1 MSVWIKLHVEIRSNP
16 KLLSVDAES
25 RWLWV
30 CGLVYAKEYQTDG
43 DLPTVALPNIGG
55 GLSDIH
61 AAAERLV
68 AAGLWER
75 TSNGYT
81 VGREKWARYQLT
93 KEAVAAARQAKKE
106 AQAKWLAEKK
116 AAGNAAK
123 ESLEMISRSSQ
134 ESAGTPSDT
143 RQHRPDTRPS
153 DVQTSEHMDALDN
166 RPAETAGQRAPRPTQ
181 PPASPEAT
189 ALAAQYLNAR
199 ARNDGP
205 KPTAASAATFAIKVF
220 TPLLSEYDSA
230 EIAEVM
236 RYLDKPGCRWWQ
248 FVSGNPKGYEHALL
262 RNFPAILAEAR
273 NGGPRNANASQPRVD
288 MALVAWQDDPP
299 EGPASDRPTSLE
311 KSREDSLFDGLKDD
325 AGVQS

>member
-43 DLPTVALPNIGG
+43 DLPAVALPNIGG

-68 AAGLWER
+68 VAGLWER
-75 TSNGYT
+75 TACGYT
-81 VGREKWARYQLT
+81 VGHEKWARYQLT

-116 AAGNAAK
+116 AAGDAAK
-123 ESLEMISRSSQ
+123 ENLEIISRSSQ
-134 ESAGTPSDT
+134 ESAATPSDN
-143 RQHRPDTRPS
+143 RHHRPDTRPS

-166 RPAETAGQRAPRPTQ
+166 RPAKTAGQRASK
-181 PPASPEAT
+181 PPQLAASPEAT
-189 ALAAQYLNAR
+189 ALAAQYLDAR

-205 KPTAASAATFAIKVF
+205 KPTAASSATFALKVF
-220 TPLLSEYDSA
+220 TPLLNEYDSG
-230 EIAEVM
+230 EVAEVM

-299 EGPASDRPTSLE
+299 EKRTPDRPTSSKAPRVDPALA
-311 KSREDSLFDGLKDD
+311 DWPDG
-325 AGVQS
+325 AEVQS